1 MLKHEIDL
9 LPKDRR
15 KEEFKHRKENLERDQ
30 KRRVRERERA
40 KYNTKRCKN
49 ITSVIL
55 ALELGPL
62 KFSPHGSWHIH
73 ANPRIS
79 VHTGRG

>member
-30 KRRVRERERA
+30 KRRVRQAEENTTPNVA
-40 KYNTKRCKN
+40 K
-49 ITSVIL
+49 IS
-55 ALELGPL
+55 PL
-62 KFSPHGSWHIH
+62 
-73 ANPRIS
+73 
-79 VHTGRG
+79 